1 MTHNETKTESMHRVI
16 IPVDFSDTALNAARF
31 AGHMLAGKEDTLVI
45 LYHNFKDEQ
54 DHEMCMSYLESLKM
68 ELLHKGD
75 LKVECVC
82 EMGGDLI
89 ENLSRLAQS
98 MRASL
103 IAMGITGRTA
113 LGQKIIGSNTLKMVE
128 HSPIPVL
135 IIPSDAS
142 FTGINNVA
150 FASDF
155 KDVTRTTPT
164 VFITSV
170 LEMFGPKLHIVNVDS
185 NHYVSITEEC
195 NAEKEKLQE
204 MFSRFSPEFYFLAMN
219 DFYDAMDNFVKDYS
233 VDMLITVPRHHG
245 NSNNLFKTTHTKK
258 LAYHS
263 NIPLMAA
270 HE

>member
-1 MTHNETKTESMHRVI
+1 MHRVI

-31 AGHMLAGKEDTLVI
+31 VGKMLAQKTDALAI

-68 ELLHKGD
+68 ELHHKGD

-82 EMGGDLI
+82 EMGGELI
-89 ENLSRLAQS
+89 ENLSRLAQT
-98 MRASL
+98 MTATL

-113 LGQKIIGSNTLKMVE
+113 LGQKMIGSNTLKMVE
-128 HSPIPVL
+128 HSLIPVL

-142 FTGINNVA
+142 FSGINNVA

-155 KDVTRTTPT
+155 KEVTKTTPAA
-164 VFITSV
+164 FITSV
-170 LEMFGPKLHIVNVDS
+170 LEMFEPKLHIVNVDP
-185 NHYVSITEEC
+185 NHYVAITEEC
-195 NAEKEKLQE
+195 QGEKEKLQE
-204 MFSRFSPEFYFLAMN
+204 MFGRFNPEFYFIAMN
-219 DFYDAMDNFVKDYS
+219 DFYDAMDNFVKDYG
-233 VDMLITVPRHHG
+233 VDMLITVPRHHS
-245 NSNNLFKTTHTKK
+245 NSNNLFKSTHTKR

>member
-1 MTHNETKTESMHRVI
+1 MHRVI

-31 AGHMLAGKEDTLVI
+31 VALMLAGKKDALAI
-45 LYHNFKDEQ
+45 LYHNFKDDQ
-54 DHEMCMSYLESLKM
+54 DHEMCQNYLESLKM
-68 ELLHKGD
+68 ELHHKGD
-75 LKVECVC
+75 LNVECVT

-89 ENLSRLAQS
+89 ENLSRLAQT
-98 MRASL
+98 RTATL

-113 LGQKIIGSNTLKMVE
+113 MGQKLIGSNTLKMVDK
-128 HSPIPVL
+128 SLIPVL

-155 KDVTRTTPT
+155 KEVERTTPT
-164 VFITSV
+164 AFIISV
-170 LEMFGPKLHIVNVDS
+170 LEMFQPTLHIVNVDP
-185 NHYVSITEEC
+185 NHYVAITDEC
-195 NAEKEKLQE
+195 KQEKEKLQA
-204 MFSRFSPEFYFLAMN
+204 MFRDYNPEFYFLAMN
-219 DFYDAMDNFVKDYS
+219 DFYDAMDNFVKDYNI
-233 VDMLITVPRHHG
+233 DMLVTVPRRHS
-245 NSNNLFKTTHTKK
+245 NSSNLFRSTHTKR